1 MVSIILLFLFGFK
14 QESLALTQY
23 SIGIV
28 YVYFALI
35 AETIVLFI
43 LSAIF
48 QGKKMAYLV
57 SLVILTAGSLLLIQ
71 NIPLLQMIIDQVL
84 GLVFGFSVYSVA
96 VVETLPWTLSG
107 HGKILLSHLS

>member
-28 YVYFALI
+28 YVYCALI

-48 QGKKMAYLV
+48 QGKKLAYIA
-57 SLVILTAGSLLLIQ
+57 SLVLLAAAGLLLIQ
-71 NIPLLQMIIDQVL
+71 NIPLLQMI
-84 GLVFGFSVYSVA
+84 Y
-96 VVETLPWTLSG
+96 
-107 HGKILLSHLS
+107 